1 MDTLLIYNYLT
12 DLKTGYCESLE
23 AYKRQIMESEI
34 KFRGAYTQYLA
45 QNEGKGYNLILNDFK
60 ELEDTLK
67 AFTRGRGDIRL
78 VEQVDYALEKTTE
91 AIEYIKRARRMYESG
106 EEIKP
111 QRETS
116 DEVSE
121 TKVISGTEGLANF
134 LGCGKSM
141 AFSVIKSGALLE
153 CGIQY
158 KVGNCWKF
166 NAERLREFLSMHPHF
181 LSEIRCIR

>member
-1 MDTLLIYNYLT
+1 MDTLLIYNYLS
-12 DLKTGYCESLE
+12 DLKTGYCDSLE
-23 AYKRQIMESEI
+23 VYKSRIMESEI

-45 QNEGKGYNLILNDFK
+45 QTEGKGYNLILNDFK
-60 ELEDTLK
+60 ELEATLK
-67 AFTRGRGDIRL
+67 AFTRERGDAHLR
-78 VEQVDYALEKTTE
+78 EQGAYALEKTTE
-91 AIEYIKRARRMYESG
+91 AIEYIKRARKMYESG

-111 QRETS
+111 QREMPE
-116 DEVSE
+116 EVSE
-121 TKVISGTEGLANF
+121 TKVISGTEGLAKF

-141 AFSVIKSGALLE
+141 AFSVIKSGILLE

-166 NAERLREFLSMHPHF
+166 NAERLREFIQTHPHF